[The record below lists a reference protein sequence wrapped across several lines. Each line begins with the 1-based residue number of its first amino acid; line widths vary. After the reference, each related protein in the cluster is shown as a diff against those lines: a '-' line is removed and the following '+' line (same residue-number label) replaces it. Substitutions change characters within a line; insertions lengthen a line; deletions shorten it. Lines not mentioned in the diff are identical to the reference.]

1 MQIREATR
9 ADVRQIVSLFHD
21 TIHTVN
27 TRDYTDEQVNAWSP
41 FVPDADVWAERKIQ
55 TRITFV
61 ADENGTITGFGELE
75 NNGHIDC
82 FYCHQKYQRRGIGSA
97 IFRQIE
103 EKAKILGL
111 SRLFLESS
119 ITARPFFEAHGF
131 TVVKQQIVIRKG
143 IELTNFVMEKLLT
156 ANKAS
161 EAIGAQGAPQPQH

>member
-1 MQIREATR
+1 MCFA
-9 ADVRQIVSLFHD
+9 
-21 TIHTVN
+21 N
-27 TRDYTDEQVNAWSP
+27 
-41 FVPDADVWAERKIQ
+41 VPDADVWAERKSQ

-75 NNGHIDC
+75 NNGHVDC

-119 ITARPFFEAHGF
+119 ITALPFFEAHGF
-131 TVVKQQIVIRKG
+131 TVTKRQTVVRSG
-143 IELTNFVMEKLLT
+143 VELINFVMEKRLE

-161 EAIGAQGAPQPQH
+161 EAIGAPCAPQPQR